1 MNDQDRVRFDALVD
15 EVVDALP
22 PPIMDLL
29 AEKPVLVEDEPDPAI
44 LEEMGIPLE
53 CAGEICGLHS
63 GPMLT
68 ERSIEADSGEIQVI
82 HLYRAGIVEVAGG
95 WSTIESEEGVFGG
108 PTEVRRQIR
117 ITLLHEIG
125 HHFGL
130 DEDDLERLGYA

>member
-1 MNDQDRVRFDALVD
+1 MNDQDRARFDGLVD
-15 EVVDALP
+15 EVVEALP
-22 PPIMDLL
+22 SPIIDLL

-68 ERSIEADSGEIQVI
+68 ERSIEADSGEIQMI
-82 HLYRAGIVEVAGG
+82 HLFRVGIIEVAGG
-95 WSTIESEEGVFGG
+95 WSATASDEGSIGG
-108 PTEVRRQIR
+108 PAEVRRQIR

>member
-1 MNDQDRVRFDALVD
+1 MNDQDRARFDGLVD
-15 EVVDALP
+15 EVVEALP
-22 PPIMDLL
+22 APIMDLL

-68 ERSIEADSGEIQVI
+68 ERSIEADSGDIQII
-82 HLYRAGIVEVAGG
+82 HLFRVGIIEVAGG
-95 WSTIESEEGVFGG
+95 WSATASDEGSMGG
-108 PTEVRRQIR
+108 PAEVRRQIR